1 MISREEMLD
10 IANLSKLYLS
20 EEELERA
27 MKEMDGMIGFVNQI
41 NELSSD
47 IQETVNI
54 NGLSNAFRNDDVIPS
69 LPQSKILEN
78 ANGIEDGFFYIK
90 KFG

>member
-1 MISREEMLD
+1 MISREEMLN
-10 IANLSKLYLS
+10 IANLSKLYLT
-20 EEELERA
+20 EEELQRA

-54 NGLSNAFRNDDVIPS
+54 NGLSNALRSDDVVPS
-69 LPQSKILEN
+69 FAQNKILEN
-78 ANGIEDGFFYIK
+78 ASGKEDGFFYIK
-90 KFG
+90 KFM